1 MFHPI
6 CRKERHLIKHHK
18 FDMRSEIQALKRRRL
33 QMTEKFREG
42 RAGRVDLHE
51 DYRCASVTQD
61 SRLMFL
67 LIELNEEQ
75 GELTIT
81 RLHPLIKL

>member
-1 MFHPI
+1 M
-6 CRKERHLIKHHK
+6 
-18 FDMRSEIQALKRRRL
+18 M
-33 QMTEKFREG
+33 EKFREHC
-42 RAGRVDLHE
+42 RAGRVDLLE

-67 LIELNEEQ
+67 LIELNEEW

>member
-1 MFHPI
+1 
-6 CRKERHLIKHHK
+6 
-18 FDMRSEIQALKRRRL
+18 
-33 QMTEKFREG
+33 MTEKFSEHCRP
-42 RAGRVDLHE
+42 RRVDLHE
-51 DYRCASVTQD
+51 DYRFAPVTQD